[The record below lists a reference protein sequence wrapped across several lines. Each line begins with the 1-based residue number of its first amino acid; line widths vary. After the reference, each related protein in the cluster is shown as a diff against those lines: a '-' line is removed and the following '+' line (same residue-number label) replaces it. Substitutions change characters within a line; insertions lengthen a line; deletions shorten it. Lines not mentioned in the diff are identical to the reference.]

1 MRSIIVNVYSIK
13 WCSVRKQFV
22 LYVVTNCTG
31 KVSSAFIIIITKC
44 HFGILILLQEMDQPL
59 TDYFINSSHNT
70 YLTGRQLKGKSSL
83 EAYVRALLQGCRCVE
98 LDCWDGPGRWDIEHW
113 LSGRAG
119 HDRRLES
126 SHLAWDTQSISILS
140 FYLKVNLIRKLENVL
155 VDVEFCEGYA
165 K

>member
-44 HFGILILLQEMDQPL
+44 DFGILILLQEMDQPL

-98 LDCWDGPGRWDIEHW
+98 LDCWDGPGR
-113 LSGRAG
+113 
-119 HDRRLES
+119 
-126 SHLAWDTQSISILS
+126 
-140 FYLKVNLIRKLENVL
+140 
-155 VDVEFCEGYA
+155 
-165 K
+165 